1 MKKELLTLFCVAG
14 ISFPALGGTY
24 NIAPKARATASSSLN
39 ADGDAVARAFGAI
52 L

>member
-24 NIAPKARATASSSLN
+24 NLSL
-39 ADGDAVARAFGAI
+39 I
-52 L
+52 HI